1 MMKKSTILIVA
12 GIAFTFT
19 LSAHAVELTE
29 ELDLALDIKGLSDYR
44 AGGISMTNNNSAL
57 WMDATLVHKKS
68 GGHVGIFTSN
78 IDFGTAANRE
88 FAYYLGIARPLSE
101 NIFASFS
108 RLEYEY
114 PSSSQFNFGEWIG
127 TLSAYGA
134 TLGVKYTDDIK
145 PFNEKRT
152 IAWVEYE
159 HKLPHGLSIDVR
171 YGLTDT
177 ENDIYI
183 DSEGSSRSTYYD
195 WEIGIGKQQ
204 WGLDFRLS
212 YIDTDL
218 SKSECASSFGA
229 DDICSSTFV
238 GSISKRF

>member
-1 MMKKSTILIVA
+1 MMKKTATQIVA
-12 GIAFTFT
+12 GIACTFT
-19 LSAHAVELTE
+19 LSAHALELTD

-44 AGGISMTNNNSAL
+44 AGGVSMTNNDSAL
-57 WMDATLVHKKS
+57 WLDTSLVHKES
-68 GGHVGIFTSN
+68 GAHVGIFTSN

-108 RLEYEY
+108 RIEYEY
-114 PSSSQFNFGEWIG
+114 PRSSQFNFGEWIG

-145 PFNEKRT
+145 PFNDKRN
-152 IAWVEYE
+152 IAWMEYE
-159 HKLPHGLSIDVR
+159 HKLPHGLSLDVR
-171 YGLTDT
+171 YGLTEA

-183 DSEGSSRSTYYD
+183 NSEGASRSTYYD
-195 WEIGIGKQQ
+195 WEIGIDTQQ
-204 WGLDFRLS
+204 WGLDFRLA

-218 SKSECASSFGA
+218 SKSECASAFGA
-229 DDICSSTFV
+229 DDICSSTLV